1 MGGKKKK
8 GGKKGKRGKEEPEP
22 DDEYMKMAGADLEK
36 NRGTL
41 KEKLV
46 DAKLTRNML
55 QMEKDMIHDFYH
67 NTRSEI
73 KELEARIKNF
83 DTDMQSKEEAHRTEL
98 KVYMQ
103 KVRHLEYDH
112 GNNQDQV
119 RAHADTIMLEEQKYH
134 NELEGEMIKQKR
146 KEKEDYAKAETSAHT
161 EIEMSRKQGDQELI
175 DMQKGLDITRQ
186 DLIKEYE
193 NKLEE
198 LRKELD
204 LRMKVEVHEIEERK
218 NQHINDL
225 MKAHEDAFKEMKEYY
240 NDITKENLELIR
252 AHK

>member
-1 MGGKKKK
+1 MGAKKKGK
-8 GGKKGKRGKEEPEP
+8 GGKKGKKGKEEPEP
-22 DDEYMKMAGADLEK
+22 DDDYMKMDGETLEK
-36 NRGTL
+36 NRATL

-119 RAHADTIMLEEQKYH
+119 RAGADQIMLEEQKYH
-134 NELEGEMIKQKR
+134 VDQENEMIKMKK
-146 KEKEDYAKAETSAHT
+146 KENDDYVKTELSAHA
-161 EIEMSRKQGDQELI
+161 EIVLMKKEGDQGLNTLKTGLDTNRQELI
-175 DMQKGLDITRQ
+175 QSYNRKM
-186 DLIKEYE
+186 
-193 NKLEE
+193 EE

-218 NQHINDL
+218 N
-225 MKAHEDAFKEMKEYY
+225 
-240 NDITKENLELIR
+240 
-252 AHK
+252 